1 MSYAQK
7 IVSAALA
14 GAAGL
19 FTVERA
25 QGFCLKFSRQ
35 CIEKALGKPSHWL
48 YSLMPGDTP
57 RTALGAE
64 QALRKKG
71 WAVPVT
77 EMRPGDLVF
86 FDTVGRGGVTHVGIY
101 LGDDQFVNANS
112 YYGRVVIDKLESDR
126 YWSPRYLSARRILD
140 SGTLAQLN
148 SGLQV
153 ALRPG
158 GAD

>member
-86 FDTVGRGGVTHVGIY
+86 NGKVSLPDGHVGLCVADGLI
-101 LGDDQFVNANS
+101 
-112 YYGRVVIDKLESDR
+112 LEN
-126 YWSPRYLSARRILD
+126 
-140 SGTLAQLN
+140 TTAQR
-148 SGLQV
+148 GV
-153 ALRPG
+153 RFG
-158 GAD
+158 GAIALTTVKQFGPVTTVIRLPEGC